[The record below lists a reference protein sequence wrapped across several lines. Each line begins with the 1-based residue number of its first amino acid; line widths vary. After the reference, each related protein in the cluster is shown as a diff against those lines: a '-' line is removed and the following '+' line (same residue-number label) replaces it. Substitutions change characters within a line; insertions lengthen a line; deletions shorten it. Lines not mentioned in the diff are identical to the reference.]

1 MKKLII
7 IALLLLLLS
16 FTGCASKDE
25 GTNNTNQEPTI
36 QQQVTSEPESLP
48 EPNTSAMVD
57 YIATKAKADAKNIND
72 QQTKEAIEFIKSNI
86 SDFFRDNEVMETGM
100 YYGYLLEYAYKD
112 TDNRVYAELGMDTY
126 QAIKYVYRGAEKVED
141 EATQANIEQIRKS
154 LDAIK

>member
-25 GTNNTNQEPTI
+25 GDNSTNPEPAT
-36 QQQVTSEPESLP
+36 QQQAESEPESLP

-57 YIATKAKADAKNIND
+57 YIATKAKVDAKNIND

-86 SDFFRDNEVMETGM
+86 SDFFRDNKTMETGM

-141 EATQANIEQIRKS
+141 QATQTNISQVRES
-154 LDAIK
+154 LDAIE